1 MAVELLGGPSS
12 NAEPA
17 LVRFSLHE
25 DEVLPDSSP
34 TAFLEG
40 EAESNPD
47 IFEKETTDYPS
58 RPDSPPRR

>member
-12 NAEPA
+12 NAEPT
-17 LVRFSLHE
+17 LVRFSPHE